1 MGIKTGFNQG
11 NASELIRS
19 MPRQQRKGDVIDVM
33 DDVLERTDG
42 GTECTETQERYRP
55 EKSACAG
62 PDEALGISALWS
74 VHLIVRSW

>member
-42 GTECTETQERYRP
+42 GTDARKHKSVTGLRHPPGLVLTRP
-55 EKSACAG
+55 
-62 PDEALGISALWS
+62 
-74 VHLIVRSW
+74 